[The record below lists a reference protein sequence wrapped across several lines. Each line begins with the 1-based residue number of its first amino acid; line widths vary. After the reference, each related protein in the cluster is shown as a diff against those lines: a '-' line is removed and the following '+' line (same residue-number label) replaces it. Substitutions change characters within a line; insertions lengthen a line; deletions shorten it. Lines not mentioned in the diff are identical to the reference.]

1 MSLPSGQGSGVEVPE
16 SRVEFLVASKVS
28 SKLSDPNLK
37 LKSYT
42 EKKAKKKK
50 QKKSRISITMSLGV
64 SIIIRFPI
72 NIVVKGGE
80 RCYGFMLCLG
90 FVLILAIVIFFDAID
105 QI

>member
-50 QKKSRISITMSLGV
+50 QKNRGSAL
-64 SIIIRFPI
+64 PCPW
-72 NIVVKGGE
+72 E
-80 RCYGFMLCLG
+80 CP
-90 FVLILAIVIFFDAID
+90 
-105 QI
+105 

>member
-42 EKKAKKKK
+42 EKKAKKIA
-50 QKKSRISITMSLGV
+50 KKSRISITMSLGV
-64 SIIIRFPI
+64 SIIVRFPI
-72 NIVVKGGE
+72 DIVVKGGE
-80 RCYGFMLCLG
+80 ICYGFMLCYG